1 MTELHVLST
10 PQQHAS
16 TTRDKKLA
24 GSDFPLGK
32 RQSCS
37 FLWSHS
43 GNDLIKYQANFDDTN
58 SKLAPIDSSKKIQ
71 TNEGQENTEK
81 QTYKLISIF

>member
-1 MTELHVLST
+1 VTELHVLST
-10 PQQHAS
+10 PQQHTN

-24 GSDFPLGK
+24 GSDCPLGK

-43 GNDLIKYQANFDDTN
+43 GNDLIKY
-58 SKLAPIDSSKKIQ
+58 
-71 TNEGQENTEK
+71 
-81 QTYKLISIF
+81 